1 MRLFYFSMKIFIKA
15 KPMSYEEKVEKI
27 DESHFLVCV
36 TEPPQNGLANR
47 GITRVLADYFKV
59 SPSRVIIKK
68 GFTSKNKIIE
78 IV

>member
-1 MRLFYFSMKIFIKA
+1 MIIFIKA

-47 GITRVLADYFKV
+47 GIVRAVANYFKV
-59 SPSRVIIKK
+59 APSRVIIKK
-68 GFTSKNKIIE
+68 GFTSKQKVVEII
-78 IV
+78 